1 MNLPPAKTLI
11 TFNIIATVIFAT
23 LLIISI
29 LSPVEN
35 QNHHYFYGEAAN
47 GIWLIVL
54 FLMFL
59 FCGYTAYQFKK
70 QNQETTRIIEQ
81 IGAWYFIA
89 AIGVSVWVYTWQHD
103 DYVLSMCFILI
114 TLLSLAQFYKV
125 VSTARPLKYDDN
137 IYIHFL
143 ASMSF
148 SWALLLSLA
157 NLAAFIKAL
166 GWSATPDAEAGWAAL
181 LIIVAALAGVVMI
194 FKKQDV
200 PFAVV
205 VIIALFSVFTQSYE
219 HNSQDTSTRIITASK
234 FSLTLLTI
242 YTVLNIIGKRVYLF
256 DKIEV
261 EKPTKSKKKR

>member
-1 MNLPPAKTLI
+1 M
-11 TFNIIATVIFAT
+11 
-23 LLIISI
+23 
-29 LSPVEN
+29 
-35 QNHHYFYGEAAN
+35 
-47 GIWLIVL
+47 
-54 FLMFL
+54 
-59 FCGYTAYQFKK
+59 
-70 QNQETTRIIEQ
+70 
-81 IGAWYFIA
+81 
-89 AIGVSVWVYTWQHD
+89 
-103 DYVLSMCFILI
+103 
-114 TLLSLAQFYKV
+114 SLAQFYKV

-148 SWALLLSLA
+148 SWVMLLSLA

-166 GWSATPDAEAGWAAL
+166 GWSATPIAGWAAL
-181 LIIVAALAGVVMI
+181 LIIVAALAGVFMI

-205 VIIALFSVFTQSYE
+205 VIIALFSVFAQSYE
-219 HNSQDTSTRIITASK
+219 HNSQDTSTRIITTSK